1 MDKTNMDQMK
11 RNSLTNEMIILRTH
25 QGLAESAR
33 RPGGDQMKQGES
45 QSSEAMSRKPNGGE
59 GFLKA
64 TAAAPSKQIKSAS
77 SSSSSPFFDESSS
90 TSSLFAANYYSSSAN
105 STASNSPVNS
115 PAASR
120 FGEQNFNNYNKT
132 NNQRPRSLI
141 VVKKTTPPPPAT
153 ARAVQEHLLAE
164 NVANLN
170 LNDESIIAYSAAHSS
185 LIKVIFFE
193 F

>member
-1 MDKTNMDQMK
+1 MEQMK
-11 RNSLTNEMIILRTH
+11 RNSLTNEMILSRAH
-25 QGLAESAR
+25 QGLIESTR
-33 RPGGDQMKQGES
+33 RPGGDQLKQGES
-45 QSSEAMSRKPNGGE
+45 QSSEATSRKPNGGD

-64 TAAAPSKQIKSAS
+64 TAASIKQFKSAS

-115 PAASR
+115 PASR
-120 FGEQNFNNYNKT
+120 FGEQNINNYNKS

-153 ARAVQEHLLAE
+153 TSRAVQEHLLAE

-185 LIKVIFFE
+185 LVKVIILIL
-193 F
+193 